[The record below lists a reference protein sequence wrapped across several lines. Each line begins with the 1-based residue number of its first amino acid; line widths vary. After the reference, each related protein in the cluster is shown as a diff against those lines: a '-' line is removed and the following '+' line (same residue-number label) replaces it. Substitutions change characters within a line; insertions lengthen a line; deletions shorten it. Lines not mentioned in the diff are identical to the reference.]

1 MLSNSKTPIRTFL
14 KKTLPQD
21 AYEQLRDVKNSPAR
35 IFQWAMDVCGFVV
48 ARKSDYYSPL
58 PSRRN
63 LKATRNRWAKPSSL
77 LGVEYDLEGMKA
89 TLADLVGR
97 YHAEFMDLLPYKEA
111 LQLGFGPGYTRLD
124 AQVLYAMLRAR
135 KPARYVEIG
144 SGLSTYYAS
153 LAAEMNAREDRPMGI
168 TCVEPY
174 PFAALKTIPGITLIE
189 EEVQAVG
196 LELFTTLGEDDVL
209 FIDSSHIVRLD
220 GDVPFLFLEVLPA
233 LRRGPLVHI
242 HDIPFPYHCPYP
254 AEYWVYEGVWPKWW
268 NESMLLH
275 ALLCGNKQFAVSL
288 STPLIRHHDES
299 FLKQLIADYQ
309 PIDEEPNTFSSIWL
323 KRV

>member
-1 MLSNSKTPIRTFL
+1 MSTMPLRTL
-14 KKTLPQD
+14 LRKTLPNGIHK
-21 AYEQLRDVKNSPAR
+21 QLRDVKDSPAR
-35 IFQWAMDVCGFVV
+35 MFQWTMDACGFVV

-58 PSRRN
+58 PSRRR
-63 LKATRNRWAKPSSL
+63 LSSTMARWTKPSSL
-77 LGVEYDLEGMKA
+77 LGVAYDVAGMKI

-97 YHAEFMDLLPYKEA
+97 YLEEFMGLLPYAEA
-111 LQLGFGPGYTRLD
+111 LAFGFGPGYTRLD
-124 AQVLYAMLRAR
+124 ALVLYAMLRAR
-135 KPARYVEIG
+135 KPARYVEVG

-153 LAAEMNAREDRPMGI
+153 LAGKKNASEGRPMQI

-174 PFAALKTIPGITLIE
+174 PFEALKTIPGITVLQR
-189 EEVQAVG
+189 EVQDVG
-196 LELFTTLGEDDVL
+196 LELFTGLGEDDVL

-233 LRRGPLVHI
+233 LPKGPLIHI

-254 AEYWVYEGVWPKWW
+254 ADYWIYKGAWPMWW

-275 ALLCGNKQFAVSL
+275 ALLCGNKQFAVTL
-288 STPLIRHHDES
+288 STPLLRFHDEE
-299 FLKQLIADYQ
+299 FLNRLIPDYRTV
-309 PIDEEPNTFSSIWL
+309 DEEPNTFSSIWL